1 MSLENLVSIFFKI
14 FKDLL
19 KTVKILPVGKHVP
32 RELGIKLDN
41 TDGEIGVVDVQVV
54 GYTPHHHLGGYFHY
68 FRNIRDI
75 FNT

>member
-1 MSLENLVSIFFKI
+1 MKI
-14 FKDLL
+14 
-19 KTVKILPVGKHVP
+19 VPVGKHVP

-41 TDGEIGVVDVQVV
+41 ADGEIGVVDVQVV
-54 GYTPHHHLGGYFHY
+54 GHTPHHHLGGYFHY